1 MGIVLGRCG
10 GKATP
15 TPFWI
20 TEIAGIGKGQQHSS
34 LDTHQ
39 NGTCCS
45 NCCHCSCS
53 CCPVWPVSHK
63 ACSLICACPGV
74 CFACS
79 AGTPSSCEADSI
91 MPFVSGCFG
100 GFRGPGVDKTTRAIC
115 LLSASLIYGLFL
127 FIYILFSSCFYFY
140 MISSC
145 CQSMAGGSLPF
156 FCIVFIP
163 PDKPHLV
170 CLVFSSVCM
179 SI

>member
-1 MGIVLGRCG
+1 MKWKGIICAPTLRSIPEHSNRSAWLRVVLINATYAWKYLMGIVLGWAG
-10 GKATP
+10 VEP
-15 TPFWI
+15 LPPLWI

-53 CCPVWPVSHK
+53 CCCCCCCPVWPVSHK

-79 AGTPSSCEADSI
+79 AGKSPSSPSSSCEADFI

-100 GFRGPGVDKTTRAIC
+100 GFRGPGVD
-115 LLSASLIYGLFL
+115 
-127 FIYILFSSCFYFY
+127 
-140 MISSC
+140 
-145 CQSMAGGSLPF
+145 
-156 FCIVFIP
+156 
-163 PDKPHLV
+163 
-170 CLVFSSVCM
+170 
-179 SI
+179 

>member
-1 MGIVLGRCG
+1 MKVFNGDCSWVSG
-10 GKATP
+10 GEP
-15 TPFWI
+15 LPPLWI

-79 AGTPSSCEADSI
+79 AGKSPSSPWSRFHNAFCFWLLWGISRTRSGLDHQSYLRAFCLTDLWSI
-91 MPFVSGCFG
+91 
-100 GFRGPGVDKTTRAIC
+100 
-115 LLSASLIYGLFL
+115 
-127 FIYILFSSCFYFY
+127 FIYIHFIFVLLLFLYDF
-140 MISSC
+140 
-145 CQSMAGGSLPF
+145 
-156 FCIVFIP
+156 
-163 PDKPHLV
+163 
-170 CLVFSSVCM
+170 
-179 SI
+179 